1 MLQLDESQYAPF
13 MRDERF
19 ISFKGK
25 PLACEGLRYTA
36 WQWLQDCLFLDTET
50 TGLGVNDEI
59 VEISII
65 NHKKQVLFNSL
76 IKPVN
81 PIPDEAIAIHGI
93 TNEMVAN
100 APTWAEVHEEVSRI
114 VQSAPLVIFNAEFDM
129 QMMAQTAALYGLP
142 PITADKGLHCALWL
156 YAAYFGEWKAEDG
169 RYRRQSLQK
178 ALEHENIVID
188 VPAHRALGD
197 TLRTHA
203 LIESMADCGSVD

>member
-19 ISFKGK
+19 ISWKRA
-25 PLACEGLRYTA
+25 PIACEELRYTA

-50 TGLGVNDEI
+50 TGLRVNDEI

-81 PIPDEAIAIHGI
+81 PIPDDAIAIHGI

-114 VQSAPLVIFNAEFDM
+114 VKSAPLVIFNAEFDM
-129 QMMAQTAALYGLP
+129 QMMAQTAALHGLP

-156 YAAYFGEWKAEDG
+156 YAAYFGEWKPEDG
-169 RYRRQSLQK
+169 RYRRQSLQR
-178 ALEHENIVID
+178 ALEHEKIAID
-188 VPAHRALGD
+188 APAHRALGD